1 MDFTYEQIRKYSE
14 DMKTIPFT
22 WKQKQPDGTFKEI
35 TKKYPMVNERVIAF
49 RKLIPNGTIETELL
63 GDKESPIGIK
73 CEIKAIIRDEN
84 GRILST
90 GIASEVQGNGI
101 NKTSYIEN
109 CETSAV
115 GRALAFLGFGIEESI
130 ASAEEII
137 GAEKGENKEKDKEI
151 ITSKQKKI
159 TKLFKDAIKC
169 YGSNQIVYNKLG
181 IEQEDFK
188 KDLLNPSKYDEMI
201 EQFELILEEEQK
213 GHVK

>member
-1 MDFTYEQIRKYSE
+1 MDFTYEQIKEFSK

-22 WKQKQPDGTFKEI
+22 RKQKQSDGKYKEI
-35 TKKYPMVNERVIAF
+35 TKNYPMVNERVIAF

-63 GDKESPIGIK
+63 SDKESTIGIK
-73 CEIKAIIRDEN
+73 CEMKAIVRDEN

-90 GIASEVQGNGI
+90 GIASEVQGKGI

-130 ASAEEII
+130 ASAEEIARTEI
-137 GAEKGENKEKDKEI
+137 KGKDKAI
-151 ITSKQKKI
+151 IISKQERI

-181 IEQEDFK
+181 IEKEDFK

-213 GHVK
+213 EHAK